1 MKHGANTTIIVSGL
15 VAFASVGCT
24 PASEKSA
31 TERREGVDAPSSC
44 VSSPTASSKGSEATL
59 REMIA
64 GKKMIPQNKT
74 NGLDETFDENGS
86 WASVA
91 AEIDMTY
98 RSGLWDIN
106 VDEHSREQLCTT
118 LTEQDGEANPHQSA
132 RVISSRPISL
142 VVKLRSRP
150 SIIPRNS
157 FALGL
162 SNREN
167 NRSRGPY

>member
-74 NGLDETFDENGS
+74 NGLDETFDEYGS

-91 AEIDMTY
+91 AEIDITY

-118 LTEQDGEANPHQSA
+118 LTEQDGEAISPPVRTCYLIKADFA
-132 RVISSRPISL
+132 RCEATLSPVDYPSEQ
-142 VVKLRSRP
+142 LRVRFVE
-150 SIIPRNS
+150 PR
-157 FALGL
+157 
-162 SNREN
+162 E
-167 NRSRGPY
+167 